1 MTKAQ
6 KMFVYLSVL
15 LVSIAIGIF
24 LFFEVDERITIFYA
38 VIMGIVLCLAL
49 ILINMKKKEKISNFQ
64 SKMRNIW
71 KIYDAIMV
79 NTKTL
84 PDLSDRNVVKVVSIE
99 NLIDAQIGIRKP
111 IYYKDYIT
119 SCAYV
124 LLGEKEAC
132 VLVMKENPDV
142 ICPYEIIVENGLK
155 GNNEKDI
162 DHKLLDNIDKTT
174 VIKIDDNKELKVS
187 PIRDEK

>member
-1 MTKAQ
+1 MTRAQ
-6 KMFVYLSVL
+6 KMFIYLSIL
-15 LVSIAIGIF
+15 FVSVAVGIF
-24 LFFEVDERITIFYA
+24 LYFEVSKDVTIIYSI
-38 VIMGIVLCLAL
+38 VMVIVLFLAL
-49 ILINMKKKEKISNFQ
+49 VIINMTKKDKISNFQ

-71 KIYDAIMV
+71 KVYDAIMV

-84 PDLSDRNVVKVVSIE
+84 PDLADRNVVKVVSIE
-99 NLIDAQIGIRKP
+99 NLIDAQMGIRKP

-142 ICPYEIIVENGLK
+142 ICPYEIIIENSLK
-155 GNNEKDI
+155 GSSEKDI

-174 VIKIDDNKELKVS
+174 VIKVDDDKEFKIS
-187 PIRDEK
+187 PIRDDK

>member
-132 VLVMKENPDV
+132 VLIMKENPDV

>member
-1 MTKAQ
+1 MTRAQ
-6 KMFVYLSVL
+6 KMFIYLSIL
-15 LVSIAIGIF
+15 FVSVAVGIF
-24 LFFEVDERITIFYA
+24 LYFEVSKDVTIIYSI
-38 VIMGIVLCLAL
+38 VMVIVLCLAL
-49 ILINMKKKEKISNFQ
+49 IIINMTKKDKISNFQ

-71 KIYDAIMV
+71 KVYDAIMV

-84 PDLSDRNVVKVVSIE
+84 PDLADRNVVKVVSIE
-99 NLIDAQIGIRKP
+99 NLIDAQMGIRKP

-142 ICPYEIIVENGLK
+142 ICPYEIIIENSLK
-155 GNNEKDI
+155 DTSEKDI

-174 VIKIDDNKELKVS
+174 VIKVDDDKEFKIS
-187 PIRDEK
+187 PIRDDK

>member
-1 MTKAQ
+1 MTKVQ
-6 KMFVYLSVL
+6 KMFIYI
-15 LVSIAIGIF
+15 SILFVAVAIGIF
-24 LFFEVDERITIFYA
+24 LYFEVDERVTLIYA
-38 VIMGIVLCLAL
+38 IVMSIVLCLAF
-49 ILINMKKKEKISNFQ
+49 IFINMTKKGKISNFQ

-71 KIYDAIMV
+71 KVYDAIMV

-99 NLIDAQIGIRKP
+99 NLIDAQMGIRKP
-111 IYYKDYIT
+111 IFYKDYVT

-124 LLGEKEAC
+124 LLGDKEAC

-142 ICPYEIIVENGLK
+142 ICPYEIIIENSLK
-155 GNNEKDI
+155 NIAEKDI